1 MKKSVY
7 SLVLMD
13 DVIRAVDEKACQLGT
28 SRSNLI
34 NQILAQHLSC
44 ITPEMRIR
52 EIFDSMNEL
61 VSSTFRVQQQ
71 RSLMT
76 MNTALEYK
84 YRPTLSYRV
93 ELERVPAQF
102 LGTLKVSI
110 RTQSQSL
117 SGAFMEFFRYWSQL
131 ESRILEKHGLPYA
144 CAAGNNSF
152 SRRLIN
158 CPGQDCETQGSAIS
172 RYIAILD
179 GSIKLYLA
187 DGDAFRERLPGIAV
201 EYENLLDQTSI

>member
-1 MKKSVY
+1 MKTDKS
-7 SLVLMD
+7 LNINLTALD
-13 DVIRAVDEKACQLGT
+13 DLFETTESREDNQRERLYEIELSKIHGFPNHPYHVKDDEA
-28 SRSNLI
+28 
-34 NQILAQHLSC
+34 
-44 ITPEMRIR
+44 
-52 EIFDSMNEL
+52 MNEL

-110 RTQSQSL
+110 RTQSSAL
-117 SGAFMEFFRYWSQL
+117 SMAFMKFFQYWSKF
-131 ESRILEKHGLPYA
+131 ESQIMEKHGLPYA

-152 SRRLIN
+152 SRRLLH

-179 GSIKLYLA
+179 GSIKLFLA
-187 DGDAFRERLPGIAV
+187 DGDAFRERLPGIAAK
-201 EYENLLDQTSI
+201 YENLLDQTSI

>member
-61 VSSTFRVQQQ
+61 VSQSFRVQQQ

-93 ELERVPAQF
+93 ELERVPPQF

-110 RTQSQSL
+110 RTQSSAL
-117 SGAFMEFFRYWSQL
+117 SMAFMKFFQYWSKF
-131 ESRILEKHGLPYA
+131 ESQIMEKHGLPYA

-152 SRRLIN
+152 SRRLLN

-187 DGDAFRERLPGIAV
+187 DGDAFRERLPGIAA
-201 EYENLLDQTSI
+201 EYENLLDKTSI

>member
-13 DVIRAVDEKACQLGT
+13 DVIRAVDEKASQLGT

-52 EIFDSMNEL
+52 EIFDSMNEM

-110 RTQSQSL
+110 RTQSQAL
-117 SGAFMEFFRYWSQL
+117 SDAFMEFFRYWSGL
-131 ESRILEKHGLPYA
+131 ESQLMDKHGLPYA

-152 SRRLIN
+152 SRRLLN
-158 CPGQDCETQGSAIS
+158 CSGQDCETQGSAIS
-172 RYIAILD
+172 RYISLLD
-179 GSIKLYLA
+179 GSIKLFLA
-187 DGDAFRERLPGIAV
+187 DEGAFRNSLPAIAGK
-201 EYENLLDQTSI
+201 YEKLLSQTVI